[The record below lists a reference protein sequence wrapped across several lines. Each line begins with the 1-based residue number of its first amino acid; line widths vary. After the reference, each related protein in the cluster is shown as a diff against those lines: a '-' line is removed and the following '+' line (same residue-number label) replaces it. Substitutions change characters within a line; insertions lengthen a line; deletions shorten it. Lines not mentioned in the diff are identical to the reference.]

1 MKKVSKFSKILIS
14 ILLILCIIAIGFKVK
29 NINQRKSNSNNIGN
43 NTFST
48 SEVNR
53 ADTSSTSEIDSPKDT
68 TEIIEE
74 DNNIQTSF
82 TNNNQT
88 EESSVNNFSNEVFA
102 KYYEQAEEIMKDM
115 TIEEKVGQM
124 FLVRYP
130 DNGVIEQIKEETPG
144 GYILFGKDFDNETK
158 ESILK
163 ELTENQ
169 QASKIGLIF
178 GVDEEGGTVVRV
190 SSHKAFRSS
199 KFQSPQE
206 LWKQG
211 QLPKI
216 LEDSKEKSELL
227 KSIGLNMNL
236 APVVDVP
243 TKTTSFI
250 YKRSYGRGA
259 KKTATYVSRLIQTMN
274 EDNMISVMK
283 HFPGYGDN
291 VDTHTGIA
299 IDERPY
305 STFET
310 SDFLPFES
318 GIKAEGPC
326 ILVSHNIVK
335 SMDESYPASL
345 SENVHKILREELKF
359 SGVVIT
365 DDLAMDAVKTYAEN
379 GDVAVQAVL
388 AGNDMLI
395 TSDFIEQKQEILKA
409 IEENKISE
417 NIINKA
423 VRRILSMK
431 IDYGIIDNI

>member
-1 MKKVSKFSKILIS
+1 MKKVTKSTKILSS
-14 ILLILCIIAIGFKVK
+14 ILLILCIIAIAFGIK
-29 NINQRKSNSNNIGN
+29 NVNKQKSNNSNY
-43 NTFST
+43 NTVLTSETENSNEKAQTNST
-48 SEVNR
+48 SQTTKTET
-53 ADTSSTSEIDSPKDT
+53 TSSVE
-68 TEIIEE
+68 
-74 DNNIQTSF
+74 
-82 TNNNQT
+82 NNQ
-88 EESSVNNFSNEVFA
+88 EDFSNELFA
-102 KYYEQAEEIMKDM
+102 KYYEQAEQIMKDM

-130 DNGVIEQIKEETPG
+130 DNGVIEQIKEEAPG

-259 KKTATYVSRLIQTMN
+259 EKTATYVSRLIQTMN

-326 ILVSHNIVK
+326 ILK

>member
-1 MKKVSKFSKILIS
+1 MKKVTKSTKILSS
-14 ILLILCIIAIGFKVK
+14 ILLILCIIAIAFGIK
-29 NINQRKSNSNNIGN
+29 NVNKQKSNNSNY
-43 NTFST
+43 NTVLTSETENSNEKAQTNST
-48 SEVNR
+48 SQTTKTET
-53 ADTSSTSEIDSPKDT
+53 TSSVESNQ
-68 TEIIEE
+68 E
-74 DNNIQTSF
+74 D
-82 TNNNQT
+82 
-88 EESSVNNFSNEVFA
+88 FSNELFA
-102 KYYEQAEEIMKDM
+102 QYYKQAEQIMKDM

-130 DNGVIEQIKEETPG
+130 DNGVINQIKNEAPG

-206 LWKQG
+206 LWKKG
-211 QLPKI
+211 QLPTI

-243 TKTTSFI
+243 TKTSSFI

-259 KKTATYVSRLIQTMN
+259 EKTATYTSRLIQTMN

-291 VDTHTGIA
+291 ADTHTGIA

-318 GIKAEGPC
+318 GIEAKGPC

-335 SMDESYPASL
+335 SMDENYPASL
-345 SENVHKILREELKF
+345 SENVHKILREDLNF
-359 SGVVIT
+359 SGIIIT
-365 DDLAMDAVKTYAEN
+365 DDLSMEAVKTYAEN

-395 TSDFIEQKQEILKA
+395 SSNFVEQKQEILKA
-409 IEENKISE
+409 IEENKIRE

-431 IDYGIIDNI
+431 IAYGIIDNI

>member
-1 MKKVSKFSKILIS
+1 MKKVSKSTKILIS
-14 ILLILCIIAIGFKVK
+14 ILLILCIIAIAFGIK
-29 NINQRKSNSNNIGN
+29 NVNQQKSNNSNY
-43 NTFST
+43 NTLLTSETENSNEKTQTNST
-48 SEVNR
+48 SE
-53 ADTSSTSEIDSPKDT
+53 ATQTETTSSVESNQ
-68 TEIIEE
+68 E
-74 DNNIQTSF
+74 D
-82 TNNNQT
+82 
-88 EESSVNNFSNEVFA
+88 FSNELFA
-102 KYYEQAEEIMKDM
+102 QYYKQAEQIMKDM

-130 DNGVIEQIKEETPG
+130 DNGVINQIKNEAPG

-211 QLPKI
+211 QLPQI

-243 TKTTSFI
+243 TKTSSFM
-250 YKRSYGRGA
+250 YERSYGRGA
-259 KKTATYVSRLIQTMN
+259 EKTATYVSRLIQTMN

>member
-1 MKKVSKFSKILIS
+1 MKKVTKSTKILSS
-14 ILLILCIIAIGFKVK
+14 ILLILCIIAIAFGIK
-29 NINQRKSNSNNIGN
+29 NVNKQKSNNSNN
-43 NTFST
+43 NTVLTSETENSNEKAQTNST
-48 SEVNR
+48 SQTTKTET
-53 ADTSSTSEIDSPKDT
+53 TSSVEL
-68 TEIIEE
+68 
-74 DNNIQTSF
+74 
-82 TNNNQT
+82 
-88 EESSVNNFSNEVFA
+88 FA
-102 KYYEQAEEIMKDM
+102 KYYEQAEQIMKDM
-115 TIEEKVGQM
+115 TIEEKVEQM

-130 DNGVIEQIKEETPG
+130 DNGVIEQIKEEAPG

-206 LWKQG
+206 LWKKG
-211 QLPKI
+211 QLPTI

-243 TKTTSFI
+243 TKTSSFI

-259 KKTATYVSRLIQTMN
+259 EKTATYASRLIQTMN
-274 EDNMISVMK
+274 EDNMISAMK

-291 VDTHTGIA
+291 ADTHTGIA

-318 GIKAEGPC
+318 GIEAKGPC

-335 SMDESYPASL
+335 SMDENYPASL
-345 SENVHKILREELKF
+345 SENVHKILREDLNF
-359 SGVVIT
+359 SGIIITTKTELLSISSNAILEMVI
-365 DDLAMDAVKTYAEN
+365 
-379 GDVAVQAVL
+379 
-388 AGNDMLI
+388 
-395 TSDFIEQKQEILKA
+395 SIL
-409 IEENKISE
+409 
-417 NIINKA
+417 
-423 VRRILSMK
+423 
-431 IDYGIIDNI
+431 